1 MTETAFLNEIGISSL
16 KIEGRM
22 KGPGY
27 VAAATL
33 AYRKAIDSEKVTDE
47 ELERLRKAFSRGGS
61 FTRDAMGP
69 FAEKI

>member
-1 MTETAFLNEIGISSL
+1 MT
-16 KIEGRM
+16 
-22 KGPGY
+22 GY

-33 AYRKAIDSEKVTDE
+33 AYRKAIDGEKVTDE

-61 FTRDAMGP
+61 FTKGCYGCP